1 MDNTY
6 FLSQSSSLT
15 LVIII
20 SLIFAVLGIYH
31 SKKFHG
37 ISNYL
42 TANRNIELFSLTTS
56 LVASALGAW
65 ILFGPVAAAT
75 WGGIGAVIGYA
86 LGTAFP
92 MIFLI
97 YFGKK
102 IRLEFPKGSSLIEF
116 MRKKFGKS
124 LFKLILLMTIFY
136 MFIFLCAEV
145 TAVAVLIN
153 YLSGT
158 DLWITALIVLLA
170 TLTYTLYGGLRAS
183 IFTDNIQMI
192 VIGFLLLILILI
204 IGSSTGDNF
213 SFALIKEKNPQL
225 LSSSYIPS
233 YTAGLTFFIA
243 VAATNLFHQ
252 GNWQRVYAA
261 KDYYTLKS
269 ALIISFFIIVPIVF
283 LMGFV
288 GMVSFSIDPSARADL
303 GFFTLLLKEQTEML
317 SLIIVILGL
326 ALTISTVDTLVNA
339 ISSLFV
345 VDGKATFN
353 LDKKTDYLKIS
364 KYFII
369 FLSLIAFGVAS
380 KGFDILYLFLLA
392 DLFCCAFVFT
402 GSFED
407 GTVFDT
413 NVGKDKPLVFQI
425 GMKEVIPGFEQGI
438 VGANKGS
445 KRKIKIPSM
454 LAYGEKG
461 AGELIPPNSNLIFEF
476 KILDVLSPNYE
487 KIDSEKLENLIN
499 ENAVALDIRL
509 DNQWKKTGVIKGS
522 FQETAFD
529 INGKFNVY
537 LMDKVRAL
545 AGAESQG
552 IELIFISHDGKTAE
566 ILGNAF
572 AEDLGFTN
580 VYVLDG
586 GIQSWI
592 KSNKPLVSY
601 N

>member
-1 MDNTY
+1 MDKTY
-6 FLSQSSSLT
+6 FIEPSTSLT
-15 LVIII
+15 LVIVI

-31 SKKFHG
+31 SKKFGG
-37 ISNYL
+37 INNYL
-42 TANRNIELFSLTTS
+42 TANRNIGLFSLTTS

-97 YFGKK
+97 YLGKK
-102 IRLEFPKGSSLIEF
+102 IRNEFPKGSSLIEF

-158 DLWITALIVLLA
+158 ELWITALIVLIS

-192 VIGFLLLILILI
+192 VIGILLLTLISI
-204 IGSSTGDNF
+204 ISSSSGNNF
-213 SFALIKEKNPQL
+213 SFEFIENKNPQL

-261 KDYYTLKS
+261 KNYQTLKS
-269 ALIISFFIIVPIVF
+269 SLIISFFIIIPIVF
-283 LMGFV
+283 LMGFI
-288 GMVSFSIDPSARADL
+288 GMVSFSLDSSTRPDL
-303 GFFTLLLKEQTEML
+303 GFFTLLLKDQTELL
-317 SLIIVILGL
+317 SLLIIVLGL
-326 ALTISTVDTLVNA
+326 SLTISTVDTLVNA

-364 KYFII
+364 KYFIV

-402 GSFED
+402 VFYSFYNKVNEK
-407 GTVFDT
+407 TAYIAII
-413 NVGKDKPLVFQI
+413 I
-425 GMKEVIPGFEQGI
+425 G
-438 VGANKGS
+438 
-445 KRKIKIPSM
+445 
-454 LAYGEKG
+454 L
-461 AGELIPPNSNLIFEF
+461 
-476 KILDVLSPNYE
+476 
-487 KIDSEKLENLIN
+487 
-499 ENAVALDIRL
+499 
-509 DNQWKKTGVIKGS
+509 
-522 FQETAFD
+522 
-529 INGKFNVY
+529 
-537 LMDKVRAL
+537 L
-545 AGAESQG
+545 AGFLMFPFPDFSKSLLVGVLMSKDLFSPFVSQS
-552 IELIFISHDGKTAE
+552 LLFLSFIIATFLPAI
-566 ILGNAF
+566 ILK
-572 AEDLGFTN
+572 L
-580 VYVLDG
+580 
-586 GIQSWI
+586 
-592 KSNKPLVSY
+592 KSN
-601 N
+601 

>member
-1 MDNTY
+1 MDKTY
-6 FLSQSSSLT
+6 FLNQSSSLT

-31 SKKFHG
+31 SKKFQG

-97 YFGKK
+97 YFGRK

-170 TLTYTLYGGLRAS
+170 TLSYTLYGGLRAS

-204 IGSSTGDNF
+204 ISSSTGDNF

-261 KDYYTLKS
+261 KDYETLKS
-269 ALIISFFIIVPIVF
+269 ALIISFFIIIPIVF
-283 LMGFV
+283 LMGFI

-317 SLIIVILGL
+317 SLFIIILGL

-353 LDKKTDYLKIS
+353 FDKKTNYLKIS
-364 KYFII
+364 KYFIV

-402 GSFED
+402 VFYSFY
-407 GTVFDT
+407 
-413 NVGKDKPLVFQI
+413 
-425 GMKEVIPGFEQGI
+425 
-438 VGANKGS
+438 NK
-445 KRKIKIPSM
+445 
-454 LAYGEKG
+454 
-461 AGELIPPNSNLIFEF
+461 
-476 KILDVLSPNYE
+476 V
-487 KIDSEKLENLIN
+487 N
-499 ENAVALDIRL
+499 E
-509 DNQWKKTGVIKGS
+509 
-522 FQETAFD
+522 
-529 INGKFNVY
+529 
-537 LMDKVRAL
+537 
-545 AGAESQG
+545 
-552 IELIFISHDGKTAE
+552 KTAYVSIIIGLIGGFLMFPYPDFSKSLLVGVLMSKDFFSPFVAHSLLFLSFIVATFLPAI
-566 ILGNAF
+566 ILKLKKN
-572 AEDLGFTN
+572 
-580 VYVLDG
+580 
-586 GIQSWI
+586 
-592 KSNKPLVSY
+592 
-601 N
+601 